1 MILKKKYRNLFLI
14 LAHLLGAPI
23 SLSASPNLNLIGH
36 LWNLC
41 SISHHTSSFIT
52 CLNQQVPLKLFIT
65 TPFDASMH
73 NTVFQKI
80 TNEGINLYDHSKLDQ
95 QIKQGLVLSGM
106 TIYTNSLWD
115 KSGRYN
121 AWHEYSRI
129 PNTSFLRYAFVVTE
143 WTKVSPDIVQ
153 IFNNNF
159 DALIIP
165 DPWGETTYRKSGVRI
180 PIFTLP
186 LVLDLQSLHQKQVQ
200 KKRSGDFVFGFS
212 GIDIHRKNVKL
223 LVKAF
228 SKEFGNKPDVS
239 LVLHFRSGEDIYRA
253 KQIVEKSKCHNIK
266 IIYKAFTRAEY
277 EDFLTSLSCF
287 VLLSKGEGFS
297 IVPREALAAG
307 IPCILSNNTAHK
319 IICDTGY
326 VAAVASD
333 IIERAYSKKLSKER
347 GSMFNCS
354 VKDVQKTLRDVYQRY
369 DHYWQRAQQGREWT
383 KQYLA
388 ENLTPKYMSLVRPA
402 RVILGKENKITD
414 DYLMVNTPELFYK
427 YRLLCANHDT
437 LFVE

>member
-1 MILKKKYRNLFLI
+1 MLAYFL
-14 LAHLLGAPI
+14 LTPI
-23 SLSASPNLNLIGH
+23 SLSASHNLNLIGH

-52 CLNQQVPLKLFIT
+52 CLNEHVPITLFIT

-73 NTVFQKI
+73 NRVFQKI
-80 TNEGINLYDHSKLDQ
+80 SNEGINLHDHSKLEQ
-95 QIKQGLVLSGM
+95 EIKQGLVLSGM
-106 TIYTNSLWD
+106 TIYTNSMWD
-115 KSGRYN
+115 NNGLYN
-121 AWHEYSRI
+121 AWKEYSLI
-129 PNTSFLRYAFVVTE
+129 PNSSFLRYAFVVTE
-143 WTKVSPDIVQ
+143 WTKISQDKVQ

-165 DPWGETTYRKSGVRI
+165 DPWGEAIYRKSGVRI

-186 LVLDLQSLHQKQVQ
+186 LVLDLHALHQKQVQ
-200 KKRSGDFVFGFS
+200 KRTTRDFVFGFS

-228 SKEFGNKPDVS
+228 ANVFGNKSDVS

-253 KQIVEKSKCHNIK
+253 KQMIRKSKCHNIK

-326 VAAVASD
+326 VAAVKSE
-333 IIERAYSKKLSKER
+333 IVERAYSKKLGKER
-347 GSMFNCS
+347 GSMFNCNI
-354 VKDVQKTLRDVYQRY
+354 KDVQKALRDVYQRY
-369 DHYWQRAQQGREWT
+369 DHHWQRAQMGREWT

-388 ENLTPKYMSLVRPA
+388 ENLTPKYMSLVQPTH
-402 RVILGKENKITD
+402 VILGKENKVTD
-414 DYLMVNTPELFYK
+414 TYLMVNTQELFYK
-427 YRLLCANHDT
+427 YRLLCANRNT
-437 LFVE
+437 IFVE